1 MPIASRVKALRIV
14 SRSSFHWPERPDRFS
29 RAALATLL
37 GGTGPAGALAIGA
50 ARYPHAPALVDECGS
65 LTFRELQRRSG
76 VLAAQLRRTGAGPGV
91 TVGVIGRNH
100 RTFVEAVVAASTT
113 GADVVLLNTGF
124 AAPELAS
131 VVTAEGVRILLH
143 DDEFAEAAAGCN
155 VDTAL
160 GGEAMTRLAGE
171 GSGPL
176 RPARPAG
183 RLVVL
188 TSGTTGRAKG
198 AARSHA
204 GAVDTA
210 AAVLERIPLRVR
222 DTQVVAAPLFHAWG
236 LLHLFLGLSRSATAV
251 LHTRF
256 DPAATLD
263 AAVGHRAR
271 VLIVVPAMLK
281 RVLELGP
288 ERLARADLSAL
299 AVIASSG
306 SALGAPLA
314 SEVLR
319 RLGPVLYNVY
329 GSTEVALATI
339 ATPGDLLRAP
349 GTAGRVAFGSRVE
362 VLDQDGEPV
371 PAGGTGRVFVGSALP
386 FEGYTGGGD
395 KARVGPLMA
404 TGDVGHFDRAGR
416 LFVDG
421 RDDDMI
427 VSGGENVFPGEVEDV
442 LAAHPAIA
450 DVAVIGVPDDDFGQ
464 ALAAFV
470 VRRPGADDLT
480 AEAVRDHVRATLA
493 RYKVPRRVEFVA
505 ELPRTT
511 TGKVLKRRL
520 VTP

>member
-371 PAGGTGRVFVGSALP
+371 PAGSALP
-386 FEGYTGGGD
+386 FEGYTSGEDKERRRGLVSSGD
-395 KARVGPLMA
+395 L
-404 TGDVGHFDRAGR
+404 GHFDDTGL

-421 RDDDMI
+421 REDDMI